1 MSITSNLGVILF
13 LRKNWTFL
21 GLILAVM
28 LFPLFV
34 RTYFVTRVGIIV
46 LIYVINVAGMSL
58 VARYA
63 GIISLGHA
71 AFFAFGAYISAMLTV
86 YFRVNPWLAMAISAT
101 ATVVFAYLFTVP
113 FLKLRRVYL
122 AMATLG
128 LGEVIFLLAKN
139 MTNITGG
146 VTGIPGI
153 PYLSIGN
160 VSISE
165 DWQVFY
171 LVGAFAVLSIFLSEN
186 ISRTRLGRAYHAIR
200 TNETAAQAM
209 GINVQWELVRVFCYS
224 ALLSSLSGSLL
235 AHFINFISPEL
246 FTLHFSFSLLIFV
259 IIGGANIWGGLL
271 TAVAL
276 TSLSELLRGLQDF
289 SIGFYGALLVLT
301 LFIFPEGLAV
311 LFPNP
316 HSKRNSQPVPLSPG
330 LGPVRKEEKRKR
342 GSDKAKPTSV
352 MEFSD
357 ISKSFGGTKA
367 LVGVSG
373 SIKNAQILGIIG
385 PNGAGKTTLLN
396 VLNGFLLPNQG
407 KIVFEGQDVTGKSP
421 YMIARLGLGRTFQIS
436 NLFRGMTV
444 IENVMVGGHIKGTS
458 GLFTSGLNSGKAR
471 RQEAAIMEKALDSLE
486 FLGLLHQAHELVENV
501 PFGEQKLVEVARA
514 LTIEPK
520 IMLLDEP
527 ASGLNTGET
536 KTLAGLIGK
545 IRDKDISIVLVEH
558 NMPLIMGISDQVLVL
573 DFGNMIALGT
583 PQEISGNEKVI
594 RAYLGKGTQH
604 A

>member
-1 MSITSNLGVILF
+1 MSNTSKPGISLF
-13 LRKNWTFL
+13 IRRNWTFL
-21 GLILAVM
+21 SLILLVI

-34 RTYFVTRVGIIV
+34 RTYFITRLGIII
-46 LIYVINVAGMSL
+46 LIYIINVAGMSL

-71 AFFAFGAYISAMLTV
+71 AFFAIGAYISAMLTV
-86 YFRVNPWLAMAISAT
+86 YFGINPWLAMAISAT

-153 PYLSIGN
+153 PYLSIWN
-160 VSISE
+160 VSIS
-165 DWQVFY
+165 DDRQVFY

-186 ISRTRLGRAYHAIR
+186 ISKTRLGRAYHAIR

-209 GINVQWELVRVFCYS
+209 GINVQWELIRVFCYS

-235 AHFINFISPEL
+235 AHFITFISPEL

-271 TAVAL
+271 TAVVL
-276 TSLSELLRGLQDF
+276 TSLSEFLRGMQDF
-289 SIGFYGALLVLT
+289 SIGFYGALLVVT

-316 HSKRNSQPVPLSPG
+316 YSKRKNQNVSLSCG
-330 LGPVRKEEKRKR
+330 LGLGQEKEKRKQVLN
-342 GSDKAKPTSV
+342 GVKTKTII
-352 MEFSD
+352 EFSD

-367 LVGVSG
+367 LVEVSG
-373 SIKNAQILGIIG
+373 SIKNAQIFGIIG

-396 VLNGFLLPNQG
+396 VLNGFLLPDQG
-407 KIVFEGQDVTGKSP
+407 KVVFDGEDVTGKSP
-421 YMIARLGLGRTFQIS
+421 YMIARLGLGRTFQIT
-436 NLFRGMTV
+436 NLFKGMTV

-458 GLFTSGLNSGKAR
+458 GLVSSGVNSGKAR
-471 RQEAAIMEKALDSLE
+471 REETAILERALDSLE
-486 FLGLLHQAHELVENV
+486 FLGLLEQAHALVENV
-501 PFGEQKLVEVARA
+501 PFGVQKLVELARA
-514 LTIEPK
+514 LTLEPK

-527 ASGLNTGET
+527 ASGLNTAET
-536 KTLAGLIGK
+536 KTLAGLIGE
-545 IRDKDISIVLVEH
+545 IRDKGISIVLVEH
-558 NMPLIMGISDQVLVL
+558 NMPLIMGVSDQVLAL
-573 DFGNMIALGT
+573 DFGNIIALGT
-583 PQEISGNEKVI
+583 PSEISENEKVI
-594 RAYLGKGTQH
+594 RAYLGKGTPH